1 MSNWTLRINNVG
13 GFKGTQEF
21 LIEEGLNLVVGD
33 NATGKTTLINSLK
46 LLNNINVNE
55 VIKDDQKGNKLI
67 YEDFLHNKT
76 KSGSVKLTNEHIT
89 FEINITSPVIKIT
102 SFLDG
107 SSPSTKSK
115 KRNLIS
121 NDPNVIKFAYI
132 DKNNKLMESIEY
144 SGSIDLIKEE
154 IIKISNIKNYEMLLK
169 HVKKL
174 NFEYLERKEKELKK
188 LNDDRKEIELKIRDN
203 LKKSELLESELSK
216 IQVTEELSEELS
228 VLKKDLEYK
237 NNHYNSIRL
246 KTLDSLIEENNKL
259 IATIERDKITIGKL
273 KRNKSEREDFI
284 KLENTIFENEKKVQ
298 KFDSKLLNLANQ
310 KNELNINKRII
321 DHQFN
326 LLKETLNEKK
336 DAELCQHCL
345 NPINIKRINKRL
357 EELTSNKYEF
367 NENLRNINA
376 EIQTVSK
383 QWNKL
388 NDLIRNQKNIPP
400 QIAELSSKIN
410 NLQKKIENN
419 ETKKEKL
426 ETEIGTKN
434 QKLAVIQE
442 KIGVIQR
449 KIIEVS
455 NQDDNIKE
463 KHSEVI
469 TKLNIIK
476 KENDELTLKK
486 NLLVQKIL
494 TLPENYNKL
503 IERTDIFI
511 GKLNEPIE
519 SFYLEFIDFINS
531 ELEILLEKLNWSF
544 QEVYIDDD
552 LSLIVK
558 DSDGKP
564 QKFNSLSD
572 FEKKSIAILIL
583 LIIKMKYYPDYP
595 IIAIDQHLD
604 SADPKRFLS
613 FIPHLYEN
621 VLKSK
626 IKFLIIT
633 LLPNDLESEFFEDL
647 EKNQYKQLTI
657 YHQQ

>member
-1 MSNWTLRINNVG
+1 MSNWTLRINNIG

-67 YEDFLHNKT
+67 YEDFLHNKI
-76 KSGSVKLTNEHIT
+76 KSGSVKLTNEHIIY
-89 FEINITSPVIKIT
+89 EINITSPVIKIT

-115 KRNLIS
+115 KQNLIS

-144 SGSIDLIKEE
+144 SGTIDLIKEE

-216 IQVTEELSEELS
+216 IQVNEELSEELS
-228 VLKKDLEYK
+228 LLKEDLEYK
-237 NNHYNSIRL
+237 NNQYNTIRL

-259 IATIERDKITIGKL
+259 IATIERDKLTIGKL
-273 KRNKSEREDFI
+273 KKNKSEREDFI

-388 NDLIRNQKNIPP
+388 NDLIRDQKNIPP

-426 ETEIGTKN
+426 EKEIDTQN
-434 QKLAVIQE
+434 QKLTVIQY
-442 KIGVIQR
+442 KIREIQR

-463 KHSEVI
+463 KYTEVI

-476 KENDELTLKK
+476 KENDELMLKK

-503 IERTDIFI
+503 IERTGIFI
-511 GKLNEPIE
+511 RKLNEPIE

-544 QEVYIDDD
+544 QEVYIDYD

-564 QKFNSLSD
+564 QRFNSLSD
-572 FEKKSIAILIL
+572 FEKKSIAILIM

-633 LLPNDLESEFFEDL
+633 LLPNDLESEFLEDL

>member
-1 MSNWTLRINNVG
+1 MSNWTLRINNIG

-89 FEINITSPVIKIT
+89 YEINITSPVIKIT

-107 SSPSTKSK
+107 SSPPIKSK
-115 KRNLIS
+115 KRTLIS

-144 SGSIDLIKEE
+144 SGTIDLIKEE

-216 IQVTEELSEELS
+216 IQVNEELSEELS
-228 VLKKDLEYK
+228 VLKEDLEYK
-237 NNHYNSIRL
+237 NNQYNTIRL

-273 KRNKSEREDFI
+273 KKNKSEREDFI
-284 KLENTIFENEKKVQ
+284 KLENTIAENEKKVQ
-298 KFDSKLLNLANQ
+298 KFDSKLQNLANQ

-345 NPINIKRINKRL
+345 NPINIKRINKKL
-357 EELTSNKYEF
+357 AELTSNKYEL

-383 QWNKL
+383 QRNKL
-388 NDLIRNQKNIPP
+388 NDLISDQKNIPP

-426 ETEIGTKN
+426 EKEIDTKN
-434 QKLAVIQE
+434 QELVVIQD
-442 KIGVIQR
+442 KIREIQR

-463 KHSEVI
+463 KYSEVI

-476 KENDELTLKK
+476 KENDDLTLKK

-503 IERTDIFI
+503 IERTDTFI
-511 GKLNEPIE
+511 RKLNEPIE

-544 QEVYIDDD
+544 QEVYIDYD

-558 DSDGKP
+558 SSDGKP

-633 LLPNDLESEFFEDL
+633 LLPNDLESEFLEDL

>member
-1 MSNWTLRINNVG
+1 MSNWTLRINNIG

-21 LIEEGLNLVVGD
+21 LIEQGLNLVVGD
-33 NATGKTTLINSLK
+33 NATGKTTFINSLK

-76 KSGSVKLTNEHIT
+76 KSGSVKLTNEHIIY
-89 FEINITSPVIKIT
+89 EINITSPVIKIT

-144 SGSIDLIKEE
+144 SGKIDLIKEE

-174 NFEYLERKEKELKK
+174 NFEYKERKEKEVKK

-216 IQVTEELSEELS
+216 IQVNEELSEELS
-228 VLKKDLEYK
+228 VLKEDLEYK
-237 NNHYNSIRL
+237 NNQYNSIRL
-246 KTLDSLIEENNKL
+246 KTLDILIEDNNKL
-259 IATIERDKITIGKL
+259 IAMIERDKITIRKL
-273 KRNKSEREDFI
+273 KKNKSEREDFI
-284 KLENTIFENEKKVQ
+284 NLENSIAENEKKVQ
-298 KFDSKLLNLANQ
+298 KFDSKLQSLTNQ

-345 NPINIKRINKRL
+345 NPINIKRINKKL
-357 EELTSNKYEF
+357 AELTSNKYEF
-367 NENLRNINA
+367 NKNLRNINA

-383 QWNKL
+383 QRNKL
-388 NDLIRNQKNIPP
+388 NDLISDQKNIPP

-419 ETKKEKL
+419 ETKNEKL
-426 ETEIGTKN
+426 ETEIDTKN
-434 QKLAVIQE
+434 QKLAVIQD
-442 KIGVIQR
+442 KIGEIQR

-469 TKLNIIK
+469 TKLNTIK
-476 KENDELTLKK
+476 KENDDLTLKK

-503 IERTDIFI
+503 IERTEIFI
-511 GKLNEPIE
+511 RKLNEPIE
-519 SFYLEFIDFINS
+519 SFYLKFIDFINS
-531 ELEILLEKLNWSF
+531 ELEILLTKLNWSF
-544 QEVYIDDD
+544 QEVYIDYD

-564 QKFNSLSD
+564 QKFSSLSD

-583 LIIKMKYYPDYP
+583 LIIKMRYYPDYP
-595 IIAIDQHLD
+595 IIAIDQHFD
-604 SADPKRFLS
+604 SADPKRFRS

-621 VLKSK
+621 VIKSK

-633 LLPNDLESEFFEDL
+633 LLPNDLESEFSEAL

>member
-1 MSNWTLRINNVG
+1 MSNWTLRINNIG

-21 LIEEGLNLVVGD
+21 LMEEGLNLVVGD

-55 VIKDDQKGNKLI
+55 VIKDDQKGNILI

-89 FEINITSPVIKIT
+89 YEINITSPVIKIT

-115 KRNLIS
+115 KRILIS

-144 SGSIDLIKEE
+144 SGTIDLIKEE
-154 IIKISNIKNYEMLLK
+154 IIKISNIKNYQILLK

-188 LNDDRKEIELKIRDN
+188 LNDERKEIELKIRDN
-203 LKKSELLESELSK
+203 LKKSELLENELSK
-216 IQVTEELSEELS
+216 IQVNEELSEELS
-228 VLKKDLEYK
+228 VLKEDLEYK
-237 NNHYNSIRL
+237 NNQYNTIRL

-273 KRNKSEREDFI
+273 KRNKSECEDFI
-284 KLENTIFENEKKVQ
+284 KLENTITENEKKVQ
-298 KFDSKLLNLANQ
+298 KFDSKLQNLADQ

-345 NPINIKRINKRL
+345 NPINIKRINKKL
-357 EELTSNKYEF
+357 AELTSNKYEF

-383 QWNKL
+383 QRNKL
-388 NDLIRNQKNIPP
+388 NDLISDQKNIPP

-419 ETKKEKL
+419 KTKKEKL
-426 ETEIGTKN
+426 EKEIDTQN
-434 QKLAVIQE
+434 QKLTVIQN
-442 KIGVIQR
+442 KIREIQR
-449 KIIEVS
+449 KIIKVS

-463 KHSEVI
+463 KYSEVI

-476 KENDELTLKK
+476 EENDELTLKK
-486 NLLVQKIL
+486 NLLVQKVL

-511 GKLNEPIE
+511 RKLNVPIE
-519 SFYLEFIDFINS
+519 RFYLEFIDFINS
-531 ELEILLEKLNWSF
+531 ELEILLKKLNC
-544 QEVYIDDD
+544 
-552 LSLIVK
+552 
-558 DSDGKP
+558 
-564 QKFNSLSD
+564 
-572 FEKKSIAILIL
+572 
-583 LIIKMKYYPDYP
+583 
-595 IIAIDQHLD
+595 
-604 SADPKRFLS
+604 
-613 FIPHLYEN
+613 
-621 VLKSK
+621 
-626 IKFLIIT
+626 
-633 LLPNDLESEFFEDL
+633 
-647 EKNQYKQLTI
+647 
-657 YHQQ
+657 

>member
-1 MSNWTLRINNVG
+1 MGNWTLRINNIG
-13 GFKGTQEF
+13 GFKGTREF

-33 NATGKTTLINSLK
+33 NATGKTTFINSLK

-67 YEDFLHNKT
+67 YEDSLHNKT

-89 FEINITSPVIKIT
+89 YEINITSPVIKIT

-107 SSPSTKSK
+107 SSPPTKSK

-121 NDPNVIKFAYI
+121 NDPSVIKFAYI

-144 SGSIDLIKEE
+144 SGTINLIKEE

-174 NFEYLERKEKELKK
+174 NFEYIERKEKELKN

-216 IQVTEELSEELS
+216 IQVNEELSEELS
-228 VLKKDLEYK
+228 VLKGDLEYK
-237 NNHYNSIRL
+237 NNQYNTIRL

-259 IATIERDKITIGKL
+259 IATIDRDKITFGKL
-273 KRNKSEREDFI
+273 KKNKSEREDFI
-284 KLENTIFENEKKVQ
+284 KLENTIAENEKKVQ
-298 KFDSKLLNLANQ
+298 KFDIKLHNLANQ
-310 KNELNINKRII
+310 KNELSINKRII

-345 NPINIKRINKRL
+345 NPINIKRINKKL
-357 EELTSNKYEF
+357 AELTSNKYEF

-383 QWNKL
+383 QRIKL
-388 NDLIRNQKNIPP
+388 NDLISDQKNIPP

-419 ETKKEKL
+419 ETKNEKL
-426 ETEIGTKN
+426 ETEIETQN
-434 QKLAVIQE
+434 QKLAVIQN
-442 KIGVIQR
+442 KIEEIQR

-463 KHSEVI
+463 KYSEVI

-486 NLLVQKIL
+486 NLLVQKVL
-494 TLPENYNKL
+494 TLPENYNEL
-503 IERTDIFI
+503 IKRTDIFI
-511 GKLNEPIE
+511 RKLNEPIE

-531 ELEILLEKLNWSF
+531 ELEILLEKLNWTF

-558 DSDGKP
+558 DSDGNP
-564 QKFNSLSD
+564 QKFSSLSD

-613 FIPHLYEN
+613 FIPHLFEN

-633 LLPNDLESEFFEDL
+633 LLPNDLESEFLEAL

>member
-1 MSNWTLRINNVG
+1 MSNWALRINNIG

-21 LIEEGLNLVVGD
+21 LIEEGLNLIVGD
-33 NATGKTTLINSLK
+33 NATGKTTFINSLK
-46 LLNNINVNE
+46 LLNNINLNE
-55 VIKDDQKGNKLI
+55 VIKDDKKGNKLI

-89 FEINITSPVIKIT
+89 YEINITSPVIKIT

-107 SSPSTKSK
+107 SSPLTKSK

-144 SGSIDLIKEE
+144 SGTIDLIKEE
-154 IIKISNIKNYEMLLK
+154 IIKTSNIKNYEMLLK

-174 NFEYLERKEKELKK
+174 NFEYIERKEKELKK

-203 LKKSELLESELSK
+203 LKKSELLESELSE
-216 IQVTEELSEELS
+216 IQVTEEFSEELS
-228 VLKKDLEYK
+228 VLKEELEYK
-237 NNHYNSIRL
+237 NNQYNTIRL
-246 KTLDSLIEENNKL
+246 KTLDKLIEENNKL

-284 KLENTIFENEKKVQ
+284 KIENTIAENEKKVQ
-298 KFDSKLLNLANQ
+298 RFDSKLINLANQ

-321 DHQFN
+321 EHQFN

-345 NPINIKRINKRL
+345 NPINIKRINKKL
-357 EELTSNKYEF
+357 AELTSNKYEF

-376 EIQTVSK
+376 EIQTISK
-383 QWNKL
+383 QRNKL
-388 NDLIRNQKNIPP
+388 NDLISDQKNIPP

-426 ETEIGTKN
+426 ETEIDTQN
-434 QKLAVIQE
+434 QKLAVIQD
-442 KIGVIQR
+442 KIREIQR

-463 KHSEVI
+463 KYSEVI

-476 KENDELTLKK
+476 KDNDELTLKK

-503 IERTDIFI
+503 IERTEIFI
-511 GKLNEPIE
+511 RKLNEPIE

-544 QEVYIDDD
+544 QEVYIDDA

-583 LIIKMKYYPDYP
+583 IIIKMKYYPNYP

>member
-1 MSNWTLRINNVG
+1 MSNWILRINNIG

-33 NATGKTTLINSLK
+33 NATGKTSLINSLK
-46 LLNNINVNE
+46 LLNKININE

-76 KSGSVKLTNEHIT
+76 KSGSVKLTNEHIVY
-89 FEINITSPVIKIT
+89 EINITSPVIKIT

-121 NDPNVIKFAYI
+121 NDPNVIKFAYL
-132 DKNNKLMESIEY
+132 DKKNKLMESIEY
-144 SGSIDLIKEE
+144 SGTIDLIKEE

-228 VLKKDLEYK
+228 ILKEDLEHK
-237 NNHYNSIRL
+237 SNQYNSIRL

-259 IATIERDKITIGKL
+259 IAVIERDKITISKL
-273 KRNKSEREDFI
+273 KNNKSEREDFI
-284 KLENTIFENEKKVQ
+284 KLENTIVENVKKVQ
-298 KFDSKLLNLANQ
+298 KFDSKLQNLANQ
-310 KNELNINKRII
+310 KNELSINKRII

-345 NPINIKRINKRL
+345 NPINIKRINKKL

-367 NENLRNINA
+367 NENLRNFSA
-376 EIQTVSK
+376 EIQTISK
-383 QWNKL
+383 QRNKL
-388 NDLIRNQKNIPP
+388 NDLISDQKNIPP

-426 ETEIGTKN
+426 ETEIYTQN
-434 QKLAVIQE
+434 QKLAVIQD
-442 KIGVIQR
+442 KIREIQR

-463 KHSEVI
+463 KYSEVI
-469 TKLNIIK
+469 TKLNVIK
-476 KENDELTLKK
+476 EENDDLTLKK

-503 IERTDIFI
+503 IERTEIFI
-511 GKLNEPIE
+511 RKLNEPIE

-544 QEVYIDDD
+544 QEVYIDYD
-552 LSLIVK
+552 LSLK
-558 DSDGKP
+558 AKNSDGKH
-564 QKFNSLSD
+564 QKFSSLSD